1 MLKDLKINLI
11 YFLKLFYSKIFYL
24 FIFRP
29 TVGSSNWFIKKEIY
43 FGGYKKNIKRKIVS
57 NLDHRSSSE
66 ITQGGMTG
74 GDRMLIHG
82 YASSYSKH
90 LSNYT
95 KDYLN
100 KFNILE
106 IGILEGTGLAVWAE
120 TFPNSNI
127 YGADIDLS
135 NFESNKINLIS
146 KSNNILENIEVFKF
160 DQLEP
165 YKYEINQIKKNS
177 LDIVID
183 DGLHSKD
190 SIIKTAKF
198 LKPYLSDEFVYFI
211 EDVNFDLLDSVK
223 LIFPNSKLYESGK
236 LIVVSN
242 ILKK

>member
-1 MLKDLKINLI
+1 
-11 YFLKLFYSKIFYL
+11 
-24 FIFRP
+24 
-29 TVGSSNWFIKKEIY
+29 
-43 FGGYKKNIKRKIVS
+43 
-57 NLDHRSSSE
+57 
-66 ITQGGMTG
+66 
-74 GDRMLIHG
+74 MLIHG

-160 DQLEP
+160 DQPNL
-165 YKYEINQIKKNS
+165 INM
-177 LDIVID
+177 
-183 DGLHSKD
+183 
-190 SIIKTAKF
+190 
-198 LKPYLSDEFVYFI
+198 
-211 EDVNFDLLDSVK
+211 K
-223 LIFPNSKLYESGK
+223 LTK
-236 LIVVSN
+236 
-242 ILKK
+242 LKKFQILS